1 MIAVTRLK
9 DIEVELQ
16 RNLLA
21 QLQSA
26 AEDDTMVDFGV
37 LERASNWARVHVC
50 GTGSCFR
57 LA

>member
-9 DIEVELQ
+9 DIEIELQ

-21 QLQSA
+21 HLQSA
-26 AEDDTMVDFGV
+26 AEDDTMVDFRL
-37 LERASNWARVHVC
+37 LERASNRARFQVC
-50 GTGSCFR
+50 DTCSCFQ